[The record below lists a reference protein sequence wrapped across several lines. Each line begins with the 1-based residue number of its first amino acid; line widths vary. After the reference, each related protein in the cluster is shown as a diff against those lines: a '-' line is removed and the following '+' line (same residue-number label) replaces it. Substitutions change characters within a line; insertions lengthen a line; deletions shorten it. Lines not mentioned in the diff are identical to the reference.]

1 MLFALVLA
9 CALPATLGFALLIQH
24 FYVRERVQ
32 VERDTLFVVRS
43 MMQAVDRDLDLG
55 IVAARALAMSAEL
68 DQGDLAGFHRKATS
82 IVNAGFSGSNIVLST
97 RDSVQLLNTLRPYG
111 APIPDPGSRERIQ
124 RVFETGQVV
133 VSDVFI
139 GGVTGKPL
147 VAAHVPVIR
156 GGQVVYCLSIGY
168 QPSHL
173 GRVLASGTVPGDRV
187 IAILDRQGVIVARTH
202 DPERFVGKPGSATLV
217 KRMAQTDEDVFES
230 ITLEGIPVYT
240 VFTRSSRSG
249 WSA

>member
-9 CALPATLGFALLIQH
+9 FALPATLGFALLIQH

-139 GGVTGKPL
+139 GGVTAIVWALRSAMRAVTSLTTGCTLMTLPTQ
-147 VAAHVPVIR
+147 A
-156 GGQVVYCLSIGY
+156 
-168 QPSHL
+168 
-173 GRVLASGTVPGDRV
+173 LA
-187 IAILDRQGVIVARTH
+187 RQRLRS
-202 DPERFVGKPGSATLV
+202 D
-217 KRMAQTDEDVFES
+217 
-230 ITLEGIPVYT
+230 
-240 VFTRSSRSG
+240 FTG
-249 WSA
+249 P